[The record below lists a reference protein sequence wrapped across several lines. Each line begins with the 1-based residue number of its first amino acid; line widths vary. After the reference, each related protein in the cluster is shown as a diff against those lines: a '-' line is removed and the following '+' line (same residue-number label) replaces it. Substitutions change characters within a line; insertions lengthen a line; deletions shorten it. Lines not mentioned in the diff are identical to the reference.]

1 VRRLDR
7 EQQRRAGAW
16 HEVREA
22 ARQEDLEAQPPHH
35 VRELEWRVSGY
46 LLDSSN
52 PNPGPPF
59 SSVSRCD
66 LELPLA
72 CLGRLARP
80 SAAEA
85 RLGDPTEKRP
95 PHLGQRIEPTHA

>member
-1 VRRLDR
+1 LVRRLDR
-7 EQQRRAGAW
+7 EEQRRAGAW

-52 PNPGPPF
+52 P
-59 SSVSRCD
+59 SRCD
-66 LELPLA
+66 LELPLP
-72 CLGRLARP
+72 CLGRLAAHP
-80 SAAEA
+80 HA
-85 RLGDPTEKRP
+85 RAPLRRD
-95 PHLGQRIEPTHA
+95 